1 MQDDWR
7 LHPRFS
13 LAFGLR
19 WDYQSP
25 VRERYNR
32 LVNLAIAP
40 DFTAVAAVQ
49 PGETDPW
56 RAAYPAALMHP
67 DRNNISPRLG
77 IAWRPS
83 AKRSTVIRAGYGL
96 YYNSSVYS
104 GMASQMAQ
112 QPPLATVWNL
122 NIQNSPLLSLADAF
136 TNPANVRTNT
146 LTANTFAVDP
156 NYRIGYVQ
164 QWNLAI
170 QQNLPY
176 SFQTNIAYQG
186 SKGTHLD
193 RQFQPWVTP
202 PNAPQAPYPTGYV
215 YETYGGNSIYHAG
228 SIQLMRRFRGGLSAS
243 AGYVFSKSIDS
254 GGAGGAIQVQDWLNF
269 RAERALSSF
278 DQRHSVNVNF
288 SYSTGQ
294 GRRGGGLVTGW
305 KGHLLQDW
313 SIMSQI
319 QVRSSNPMT
328 ATLGG
333 NQVSAGSVSQTLR
346 ADATG
351 LRLRPPRGASSSTR
365 RPSPCR
371 PPATWGN
378 AGRNTIPGPMLV
390 SLNASAGRVFRLGE
404 RRSLELQLRANNA
417 LNTVVISRWNTQLNT
432 NTFGQPT
439 GVSAMRS
446 VTTSLRFRF

>member
-1 MQDDWR
+1 
-7 LHPRFS
+7 
-13 LAFGLR
+13 
-19 WDYQSP
+19 
-25 VRERYNR
+25 
-32 LVNLAIAP
+32 
-40 DFTAVAAVQ
+40 
-49 PGETDPW
+49 
-56 RAAYPAALMHP
+56 
-67 DRNNISPRLG
+67 
-77 IAWRPS
+77 
-83 AKRSTVIRAGYGL
+83 
-96 YYNSSVYS
+96 
-104 GMASQMAQ
+104 
-112 QPPLATVWNL
+112 
-122 NIQNSPLLSLADAF
+122 
-136 TNPANVRTNT
+136 
-146 LTANTFAVDP
+146 
-156 NYRIGYVQ
+156 
-164 QWNLAI
+164 LAI

-176 SFQTNIAYQG
+176 SFQTRIAYQG
-186 SKGTHLD
+186 AKGTHLD

-228 SIQLMRRFRGGLSAS
+228 AIQLMRRFRGGLSAS

-313 SIMSQI
+313 SVMSQI

-351 LRLRPPRGASSSTR
+351 LALTPAPGGQLFNPAAFAVPAAGA
-365 RPSPCR
+365 
-371 PPATWGN
+371 WGN

-446 VTTSLRFRF
+446 VTSSIRFRF